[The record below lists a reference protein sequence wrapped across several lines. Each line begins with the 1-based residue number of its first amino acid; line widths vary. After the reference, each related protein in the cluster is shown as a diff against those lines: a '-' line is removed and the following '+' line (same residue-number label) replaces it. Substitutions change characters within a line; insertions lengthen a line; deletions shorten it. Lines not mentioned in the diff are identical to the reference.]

1 MCHQSSHTTYTK
13 KWSCRYVI
21 YTQNYISCTRAGFA
35 HVVIPENKASI
46 HIMYNNVSLLRPHLD
61 YKVALRLHFMLLTH
75 GLPCTVVNN
84 SRNKHRAETDRPAL
98 YNKNKPSQFRVKSPC
113 LQRNVPAKKNSR
125 EHCFTKCAGKK
136 NKTKKILKA
145 TNVAFVQSWA
155 TSTQSRKCTASTQQD
170 MCRSCL
176 RPKHGNYTCEVFKNT
191 RRHSQQR
198 FVPQT
203 NWIAPKSES
212 VQF

>member
-136 NKTKKILKA
+136 KQTKKNLKSNKCSLCTVLSNVNSIAQMHRFNA
-145 TNVAFVQSWA
+145 TRYVQIMF
-155 TSTQSRKCTASTQQD
+155 TAKAWELHL
-170 MCRSCL
+170 RS
-176 RPKHGNYTCEVFKNT
+176 F
-191 RRHSQQR
+191 
-198 FVPQT
+198 
-203 NWIAPKSES
+203 
-212 VQF
+212 